1 MEMALRRTARARS
14 ENGFSLV
21 EAMIAA
27 GLFLVIVIGVMPLFT
42 RAAVNNTSGR
52 ESTEASNHA
61 RSRAEEYL
69 ELDFNGPEMTI
80 ATGTERV
87 AMDYFDPTSERWDP
101 AVPTERHAWTRT
113 TTVRQYSV
121 AALAD
126 GVLDR
131 AEALPAGTDFSQIH
145 FKEIQVTVQGV
156 RDSGPLGP
164 PKDITIRV
172 LKSQ

>member
-1 MEMALRRTARARS
+1 MEMNRRERARRQA
-14 ENGFSLV
+14 GFSLV

-27 GLFLVIVIGVMPLFT
+27 GLFLVIVIGVMPMFT
-42 RAAVNNTSGR
+42 RAAVNNTSGK

-69 ELDFNGPEMTI
+69 ELDFNGPELTI
-80 ATGTERV
+80 TGGSERV
-87 AMDYFDPTSERWDP
+87 DTDYFNPGSERWDP
-101 AVPTERHAWTRT
+101 TMPSERPTWTRT
-113 TTVRQYSV
+113 TTIRQYGV

-131 AEALPAGTDFSQIH
+131 AEALPGGTDFSQIH
-145 FKEIQVTVQGV
+145 FKEIEVTVQGN

-164 PKDITIRV
+164 PKNITIRV